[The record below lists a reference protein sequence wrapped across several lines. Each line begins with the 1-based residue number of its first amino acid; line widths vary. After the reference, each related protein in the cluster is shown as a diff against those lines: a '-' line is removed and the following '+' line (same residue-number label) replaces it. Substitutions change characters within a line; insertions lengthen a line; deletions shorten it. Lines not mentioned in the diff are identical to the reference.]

1 VWVRGVGRGGKALLG
16 QQRGEGFKES
26 LLIFLNGQQV
36 IGALLIKN
44 LFSGLHLGV
53 GGIGQHDLIDH
64 VEFGQLRARGRDFMA
79 AFLDHGGAQPA
90 TRATDGADRLH
101 VGMTDFLAVE
111 DYQPVLHRSQD
122 LFLP

>member
-1 VWVRGVGRGGKALLG
+1 MWLRAVGRGGKTLFG
-16 QQRGEGFKES
+16 QQRGESFKEG
-26 LLIFLNGQQV
+26 LLIFLNRQQV
-36 IGALLIKN
+36 IGALLIEN
-44 LFSGLHLGV
+44 LLHGLHLRV
-53 GGIGQHDLIDH
+53 GGMGQHDLAHH
-64 VEFGQLRARGRDFMA
+64 VQLGQLRARGRDLMA

-101 VGMTDFLAVE
+101 VGMTDSLAVE